1 MGVVPGDIDAAP
13 GLGGLVHLLLIAWVC
28 VTIAGAMPQFVSVWS
43 GTTLADGAPVPAV
56 AGA

>member
-28 VTIAGAMPQFVSVWS
+28 VAIAGAMPQFAPVWS
-43 GTTLADGAPVPAV
+43 GTRLADGAPVPAV